1 MITKSLCDRIKRWSS
16 CNVCTRHLLGAL
28 AHAAHDM
35 IMQSENAGCWYE
47 AFVRGICAPW
57 LIFLQSL
64 LKTDPKTCF
73 VRYSS
78 IKLLHTHIL
87 AAIVMTKPRPL
98 CLGETKSNL
107 HNLGMDPVWW
117 IWKPHRANFVTLHV
131 YAAKKSIA
139 NPILCQSFLQPSW
152 DSAIQRLFSVP
163 LLLLHRASQRHCCQ
177 KLKVMTIKQSL
188 CMAAWL

>member
-1 MITKSLCDRIKRWSS
+1 
-16 CNVCTRHLLGAL
+16 
-28 AHAAHDM
+28 M
-35 IMQSENAGCWYE
+35 IMQSENASCWYE

-87 AAIVMTKPRPL
+87 EAIVMTKPRPL

-131 YAAKKSIA
+131 YAAKKVLLTQYRAKAFYSQA
-139 NPILCQSFLQPSW
+139 ETQPYKDSFLYHSFCYTEPPKDIVVRNWKSW
-152 DSAIQRLFSVP
+152 HKTGS
-163 LLLLHRASQRHCCQ
+163 
-177 KLKVMTIKQSL
+177 
-188 CMAAWL
+188 